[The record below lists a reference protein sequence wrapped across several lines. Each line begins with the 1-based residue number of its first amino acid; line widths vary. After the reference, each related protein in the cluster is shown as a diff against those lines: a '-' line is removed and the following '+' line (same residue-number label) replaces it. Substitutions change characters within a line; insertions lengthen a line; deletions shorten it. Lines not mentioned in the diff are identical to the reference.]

1 MNMELIFLF
10 FADYPILGNEKSL
23 PLYLQN
29 MGHHHCQD
37 HLIRPE
43 GYHYDQILY
52 CTKGS
57 GAPDGKTVL
66 CPKKGVMQKD
76 SSCSAFRYDPLKR
89 KPKQPVELPQFDA
102 SDFEL

>member
-1 MNMELIFLF
+1 MIDF
-10 FADYPILGNEKSL
+10 EKQTAQQKSI
-23 PLYLQN
+23 PPA
-29 MGHHHCQD
+29 C
-37 HLIRPE
+37 E
-43 GYHYDQILY
+43 Y
-52 CTKGS
+52 CTRGS

>member
-1 MNMELIFLF
+1 M
-10 FADYPILGNEKSL
+10 KSKL
-23 PLYLQN
+23 LNKKSIPPA
-29 MGHHHCQD
+29 C
-37 HLIRPE
+37 E
-43 GYHYDQILY
+43 Y
-52 CTKGS
+52 CTRGS

-102 SDFEL
+102 SDLSFNQAVFCSPLIDLTAGIM

>member
-1 MNMELIFLF
+1 MI
-10 FADYPILGNEKSL
+10 ILKSKL
-23 PLYLQN
+23 LNKKSIPTA
-29 MGHHHCQD
+29 C
-37 HLIRPE
+37 E
-43 GYHYDQILY
+43 Y
-52 CTKGS
+52 CTRGS